1 MPQQVATGKIV
12 HEPAREI
19 MVCREVDVVVVG
31 GGPAGVG
38 GPAVAAARTGANT
51 VLLERNGHL
60 GGMIT
65 GGLGVLR
72 KPFVLGLASGRTMAP
87 GGGATKINIRCKR
100 AR

>member
-1 MPQQVATGKIV
+1 MPQQVAKGKII

-31 GGPAGVG
+31 GGPGGVG
-38 GPAVAAARTGANT
+38 AAVAAARTGANT

-87 GGGATKINIRCKR
+87 GGGATKMNIR
-100 AR
+100 